1 MTMEIKENT
10 YCVGLW
16 MMTGLAPP
24 PKEVREVVEGL
35 GLPVDKIPD
44 TPVEHL
50 CSLYRHGDELWNFDI
65 RQRVIVDDNIFDSD
79 DAKKFYRVT
88 FSRQMNEGEARH
100 HAQEFIDKFAAEFHC
115 EVDFQPVYENFGE
128 WLTRRRK
135 QGTLPTWMHVKE
147 EKLNGD

>member
-1 MTMEIKENT
+1 MTVEIKENT

-16 MMTGLAPP
+16 MLVSEADH
-24 PKEVREVVEGL
+24 PKEILEVCEHL
-35 GLPVDKIPD
+35 GLDPNEMPK
-44 TPVEHL
+44 TPLEHL

-65 RQRVIVDDNIFDSD
+65 RQRVILDDKTGADSI

-88 FSRQMNEGEARH
+88 FDQQMDEAEARA
-100 HAQEFIDKFAAEFHC
+100 HAERFINKFSEEFHC

-135 QGTLPTWMHVKE
+135 QGTLPKWMHVSE
-147 EKLNGD
+147 EKIDD